1 MQTARETPGEYGGR
15 FRDSSM
21 AFEIAESSE
30 DEDYYIVTLGV
41 RPQGDFS
48 GTSGQEQFFISKE
61 GEVAQRQ
68 VLSLP
73 RTGGS
78 GGRMISIVA
87 GVTVA
92 VVAIASVVAFAI
104 VGNGSV
110 TESAKS
116 TPTPT

>member
-1 MQTARETPGEYGGR
+1 
-15 FRDSSM
+15 M

-73 RTGGS
+73 RIGGS

-87 GVTVA
+87 GVTVAVA